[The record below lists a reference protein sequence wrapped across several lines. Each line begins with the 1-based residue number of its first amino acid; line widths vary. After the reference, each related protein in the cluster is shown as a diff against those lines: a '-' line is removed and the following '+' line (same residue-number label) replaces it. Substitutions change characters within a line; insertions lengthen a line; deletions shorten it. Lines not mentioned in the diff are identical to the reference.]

1 MSKPCVAVFSLAYHP
16 FVGGAEV
23 ALKEIISRNQDS
35 DFLILTKRFDRAWP
49 SAETSGNLS
58 ILRLGKGAVSPK
70 SYYGGLFGKIS
81 YIFQAVRAAE
91 KIHSNQPFSAIWGM
105 MASYAGIA
113 ALIFKLRHPGV
124 PFLLTLQEGDSEA
137 HILRKVGIFYLFWRK
152 IFKKADHIQVI
163 SRYLADFA
171 RRHGATC
178 PIEINPNGVDLEMYP
193 TAKAEHE
200 KGDFFEV
207 ITTSRL
213 VKKNGIDILIRA
225 IAATDDPSIE
235 LKILGSGPDDE
246 ELKILADSLG
256 IAKRVEFL
264 GSADPDLIPSYLAK
278 ADLFARPSRSE
289 GLGNSFLEAMAAGLP
304 VIGTN
309 VGGIP
314 DFLTDGVT
322 GLFAKVEDAK
332 DLADKIIR
340 LKKDKSLRERVAQGG
355 QRMVRA
361 EYSWDIIASK
371 MKLLFK
377 KLCAS

>member
-49 SAETSGNLS
+49 SAEASGNLS

-70 SYYGGLFGKIS
+70 SYYGGLLGKIS

-91 KIHSNQPFSAIWGM
+91 KIHGKQPFSAIWGM

-113 ALIFKLRHPGV
+113 ALIFKLRHPSV
-124 PFLLTLQEGDSEA
+124 PFLLTLQEGDSEVY
-137 HILRKVGIFYLFWRK
+137 ILRKVGIFYPFWRK
-152 IFKKADHIQVI
+152 VFKKADRIQAI
-163 SRYLADFA
+163 SKYLEDFA

-178 PIEINPNGVDLEMYP
+178 PIEVNPNGVDLEMYQ
-193 TAKAEHE
+193 KQKSEY
-200 KGDFFEV
+200 KGGDIFRV

-225 IAATDDPSIE
+225 IAETADSSIE
-235 LKILGSGPDDE
+235 LKILGSGPDE
-246 ELKILADSLG
+246 VGLKSLADSLG

-264 GSADPDLIPSYLAK
+264 GSVDPDLIPGYLAK

-332 DLADKIIR
+332 DLAEKIIK
-340 LKKDKSLRERVAQGG
+340 LKGDAVLRERIAVTG
-355 QRMVRA
+355 QRMVRE
-361 EYSWDIIASK
+361 EYSWDIIAGK